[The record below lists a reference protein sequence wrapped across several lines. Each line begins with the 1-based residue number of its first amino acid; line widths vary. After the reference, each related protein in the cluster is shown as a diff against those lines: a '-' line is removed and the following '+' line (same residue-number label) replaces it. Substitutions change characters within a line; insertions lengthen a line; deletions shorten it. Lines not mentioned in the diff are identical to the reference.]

1 MTLLIPKQQVAR
13 WCMKHEWLTIT
24 SELIYIYPRDIK
36 PWQVF
41 SAVMVWPTQKLS
53 QFWFGVHE
61 KAPFLVQFFARPL

>member
-53 QFWFGVHE
+53 QF
-61 KAPFLVQFFARPL
+61 